1 MITMSFPLFSL
12 ESLITGYGPK
22 RIILVILKSLKNYC
36 IKNHLKNRKVFY
48 KVYRAVS
55 KLSLICKKRHQ
66 KHLTSMHAINQI
78 SLSCDWLRP
87 VSNDVLLPCRT
98 KLIELNSTLAGQ
110 YSATFESKSCYCRV
124 DCVARQAL
132 PCYTAVARLGFK
144 RRTTAVPNSIDK
156 LKIDKNT
163 FKSLL
168 NRFFI
173 FAFCFR

>member
-1 MITMSFPLFSL
+1 
-12 ESLITGYGPK
+12 
-22 RIILVILKSLKNYC
+22 
-36 IKNHLKNRKVFY
+36 
-48 KVYRAVS
+48 
-55 KLSLICKKRHQ
+55 
-66 KHLTSMHAINQI
+66 MHAINQI
-78 SLSCDWLRP
+78 PLSCDWLRP

-98 KLIELNSTLAGQ
+98 KLIELNSTLARQ

-124 DCVARQAL
+124 DRVA
-132 PCYTAVARLGFK
+132 AVARPGFK

>member
-1 MITMSFPLFSL
+1 
-12 ESLITGYGPK
+12 
-22 RIILVILKSLKNYC
+22 
-36 IKNHLKNRKVFY
+36 
-48 KVYRAVS
+48 
-55 KLSLICKKRHQ
+55 
-66 KHLTSMHAINQI
+66 MHAINQI
-78 SLSCDWLRP
+78 PLSCDWLKP

-110 YSATFESKSCYCRV
+110 YSATFESKSCYCRE
-124 DCVARQAL
+124 DRVARQAL
-132 PCYTAVARLGFK
+132 PCCTAVAPLGFK